1 MPMIYIRMVV
11 FQAPRSPPCQD
22 NSGTV
27 EVDEFIGPLS
37 RWAHVPGHKFF
48 SVIFSEKNSNGLVVW
63 NTISY
68 WFIGMINHEFGNGK
82 HIPPILIYLVGG
94 DWNHGMD
101 YDFPETVGNN

>member
-48 SVIFSEKNSNGLVVW
+48 SVIFFGKKTATGWWFGTPFHIGL
-63 NTISY
+63 
-68 WFIGMINHEFGNGK
+68 
-82 HIPPILIYLVGG
+82 LV
-94 DWNHGMD
+94 
-101 YDFPETVGNN
+101 

>member
-1 MPMIYIRMVV
+1 MIYIRMVV

-48 SVIFSEKNSNGLVVW
+48 SVIF
-63 NTISY
+63 
-68 WFIGMINHEFGNGK
+68 FGK
-82 HIPPILIYLVGG
+82 KQKRVGG
-94 DWNHGMD
+94 LEHHFILVYW
-101 YDFPETVGNN
+101 YDKPRIWEW